1 MLSPFP
7 GMNPFLELAGL
18 WQSAC
23 KRLMVAIADFLNS
36 QLRLHCHVEIEE
48 RVYERL
54 KDRLLV
60 GSGE

>member
-7 GMNPFLELAGL
+7 GMNPFLELPGL

-23 KRLMVAIADFLNS
+23 KRLMVAIADFLNP
-36 QLRLHCHVEIEE
+36 QRPHCRVETEE
-48 RVYERL
+48 RVYEGVE
-54 KDRLLV
+54 DGLLV